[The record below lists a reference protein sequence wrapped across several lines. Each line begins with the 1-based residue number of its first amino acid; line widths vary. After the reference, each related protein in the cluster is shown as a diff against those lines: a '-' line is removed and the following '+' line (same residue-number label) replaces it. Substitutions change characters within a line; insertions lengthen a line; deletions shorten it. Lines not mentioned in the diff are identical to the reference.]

1 MENFDSV
8 SHFFTNPNQISQS
21 SASTQSFGPVSA
33 TEYRISTV
41 FTATNIAKAYAICK
55 GVVLVQSNSDS
66 TNKVNLILKPYKQP
80 ISGINIKYFIYR
92 GLQKSDFFTGN
103 LVKENDAESSDFIV
117 KIRTDFSEFHATE
130 TDPNPPFLAKYIGFD
145 PTPQLDELLIDD
157 FFFKQSQYVESEGEF
172 IEDDEGFG
180 AFELP
185 IINQGAS
192 LGYFTQGDCAIDV
205 VLDYGDYK
213 PLGEVGEFKFDLAYA
228 RANVAT
234 ILLPGTGTYT
244 DKVVKEQIFQF
255 LDVAAYFGSHA
266 PNGKVIIDNN
276 GTKQNVTGADIYTG
290 VLNNFITK
298 NNLYLYIQSD
308 RTRSYNFYNNYNI
321 GQTINSLKYGLTAN
335 ALTERSYGT
344 QGWPIIIESPS
355 SASIFLQF
363 VTDNNVNTVLY
374 GQKGTVVNAAKNN
387 FNNADDLLLPPDENG
402 NLSIL
407 TKVLELTNP
416 VSATNAPVISTFN
429 IIIYQGIAYSYVVDE
444 TVDENNNPVTVYAQ
458 PNFFDDVF
466 DLINAEPLLNLDN
479 IGNNFST
486 TSSKLKLINNYYK
499 ESQLGIF
506 AVQTLAISDTIQTND
521 LDISEVSRIAYV
533 AETIASLNEPNS
545 LSETTT
551 PITKTSPATG
561 SSITYNKTFRLPDPY
576 YYERSFF
583 TDNGDT
589 IVGLLLKTFD
599 DRRANKIICGLTKD
613 ENEILKSLITPDF
626 KISRL
631 FFINLFTDGNDFV
644 SSESITYQKLKVGIV
659 SEHENGDLRLLMPET
674 NIMVYTLDNLY
685 YFTAQ
690 YSKYMEEYVNSED
703 ILLLD
708 LKL

>member
-21 SASTQSFGPVSA
+21 SASAQGFGPVSA
-33 TEYRISTV
+33 TQYRISTV
-41 FTATNIAKAYAICK
+41 FTATNTAKAYAICK
-55 GVVLVQSNSDS
+55 GVVLIQSNSNS
-66 TNKVNLILKPYKQP
+66 PNKVNLILKPYKQP
-80 ISGINIKYFIYR
+80 ISGVNIKYFIYR

-103 LVKENDAESSDFIV
+103 LVNENDTGSSDFID

-130 TDPNPPFLAKYIGFD
+130 PNPNPPFLAKYIGFD
-145 PTPQLDELLIDD
+145 TTFPGERLIDD
-157 FFFKQSQYVESEGEF
+157 FFFKQSQYVESNGEF

-192 LGYFTQGDCAIDV
+192 LGYFTPGDCAVDV

-228 RANVAT
+228 RANVAV
-234 ILLPGTGTYT
+234 IELPGTSTYT

-276 GTKQNVTGADIYTG
+276 GTKQNLTGADIYTN

-321 GQTINSLKYGLTAN
+321 GQTTNSLKYGLTASS
-335 ALTERSYGT
+335 LTDRSYST

-363 VTDNNVNTVLY
+363 ITDNNVNTVLY

-387 FNNADDLLLPPDENG
+387 FSNADDLLLPPDENG
-402 NLSIL
+402 NLSVL

-416 VSATNAPVISTFN
+416 VSATNAPIISTFN
-429 IIIYQGIAYSYVVDE
+429 IIIYQGIAYSYVADE

-466 DLINAEPLLNLDN
+466 DLINAEPIFQSDGTDYSVIN
-479 IGNNFST
+479 SK
-486 TSSKLKLINNYYK
+486 KLKLINEYYNNK
-499 ESQLGIF
+499 QQGIS
-506 AVQTLAISDTIQTND
+506 AVQTLVVKDS
-521 LDISEVSRIAYV
+521 IATGDEASPYLKRV
-533 AETIASLNEPNS
+533 AYITETVEMLNNPIS
-545 LSETTT
+545 LSVKVASNINSTT
-551 PITKTSPATG
+551 AT
-561 SSITYNKTFRLPDPY
+561 NKHTNPQSNYIFQSPY
-576 YYERSFF
+576 YTSVQLF
-583 TDNGDT
+583 TDNSV
-589 IVGLLLKTFD
+589 IVGLQLNIIDEGTPSKIALGITQAENIPLKAIINTLNLQNPKLFLQD
-599 DRRANKIICGLTKD
+599 LHKLKKDFISPEGIKFRKYKLVIVGDNINSVGKIYFPDNDIYIYSLDRRFYFSAAYSQYVTVDEYDFNKL
-613 ENEILKSLITPDF
+613 ILS
-626 KISRL
+626 
-631 FFINLFTDGNDFV
+631 V
-644 SSESITYQKLKVGIV
+644 E
-659 SEHENGDLRLLMPET
+659 
-674 NIMVYTLDNLY
+674 
-685 YFTAQ
+685 
-690 YSKYMEEYVNSED
+690 
-703 ILLLD
+703 
-708 LKL
+708 